1 MLYYTSMIVLIP
13 AILFGFW
20 AQMQVKS
27 TFSRYSRIKS
37 NSGLS
42 GKKLAALLLE
52 KNGLSSIEIERISGS
67 LSDHYDPRTKIVR
80 LSDATYDNSS
90 VAALGVVAHEIGHA
104 LQHSEGYIPL
114 IIRNYFVPVAQFG
127 SSFSWVIFFIG
138 LIMST
143 PVLIQVGIWL
153 FVAVVIFS
161 VVTLPVEFDA
171 SKRGLKMLE
180 ETYVLNKDEL
190 LMSKKVLNAAAM
202 TYIASTLMAVSQL
215 VRMLMISDRN

>member
-52 KNGLSSIEIERISGS
+52 KNGLSSIEIERISGN

>member
-27 TFSRYSRIKS
+27 AFSRYSRIKS

-52 KNGLSSIEIERISGS
+52 KNGLSSIEIERISGN